1 LRIKETNEL
10 LKEERDK
17 IVKGLEETYKR
28 LIAFKKKM
36 NSPMIVTRGGKIIA
50 VDANDMPATIV
61 YKRD

>member
-1 LRIKETNEL
+1 METNEL
-10 LKEERDK
+10 LEEERDK

-36 NSPMIVTRGGKIIA
+36 NSPMIVIRGGKIIA

>member
-1 LRIKETNEL
+1 
-10 LKEERDK
+10 
-17 IVKGLEETYKR
+17 
-28 LIAFKKKM
+28 M